1 MKLEEL
7 INLRKNT
14 TYNFKDIG
22 NRDELLFSVFYFVIF
37 LWIDEVKYLETNNLY
52 LTKKEKGVS
61 ENIALSDKVIKKFY

>member
-61 ENIALSDKVIKKFY
+61 GNTALSEKVIKK

>member
-37 LWIDEVKYLETNNLY
+37 LWIDEVKYLGTNNLY

-61 ENIALSDKVIKKFY
+61 GNTALSDKVIKK

>member
-1 MKLEEL
+1 MKQEEL

-37 LWIDEVKYLETNNLY
+37 LWIDEVKYLGTNNLY
-52 LTKKEKGVS
+52 LIKKEKGVS
-61 ENIALSDKVIKKFY
+61 GNTALSDK

>member
-22 NRDELLFSVFYFVIF
+22 NRDELLLFSVFYFILLF
-37 LWIDEVKYLETNNLY
+37 FN
-52 LTKKEKGVS
+52 
-61 ENIALSDKVIKKFY
+61 KF

>member
-37 LWIDEVKYLETNNLY
+37 LWIDEVKYLEINNLY

-61 ENIALSDKVIKKFY
+61 GNTALSDKVIKK

>member
-52 LTKKEKGVS
+52 LIKKEKGVS
-61 ENIALSDKVIKKFY
+61 GNTALSDK